1 MPAICPECDSP
12 IDVDE
17 FDVDIGDELTCSEC
31 GSFLRVA
38 SDSPLEFELADEVVL
53 DEEEV
58 EYTLSL
64 IAAEDAVELLGSAV
78 GTACVLAL
86 EVPESIIE
94 AEHELSISLSAPL
107 QWDYVQCCFEVSA
120 DGQELT
126 WFATQEIASNLAT
139 WLS

>member
-1 MPAICPECDSP
+1 MRAYIGVTASEVQEFLQSG
-12 IDVDE
+12 E
-17 FDVDIGDELTCSEC
+17 FDV
-31 GSFLRVA
+31 
-38 SDSPLEFELADEVVL
+38 SDAYAATPTFISSNSDL

-64 IAAEDAVELLGSAV
+64 IAAEDAVELLDAA

-86 EVPESIIE
+86 EVPESIIDV
-94 AEHELSISLSAPL
+94 EHEMSISLTAPL
-107 QWDYVQCCFEVSA
+107 QWDYVQCCFEVSP

>member
-1 MPAICPECDSP
+1 MRAYIGVTASEVQEFLQSG
-12 IDVDE
+12 E
-17 FDVDIGDELTCSEC
+17 FDV
-31 GSFLRVA
+31 
-38 SDSPLEFELADEVVL
+38 SDAYAATPTFISSNSDL

-58 EYTLSL
+58 EYTISL
-64 IAAEDAVELLGSAV
+64 IAAEDAVELLDAT

-94 AEHELSISLSAPL
+94 VEHEMSISLSAPL
-107 QWDYVQCCFEVSA
+107 QWDYVQCCFEVSP

-126 WFATQEIASNLAT
+126 WFATQEIASNLVT

>member
-1 MPAICPECDSP
+1 MRAYIGVTASEVQEFLQSG
-12 IDVDE
+12 E
-17 FDVDIGDELTCSEC
+17 FDV
-31 GSFLRVA
+31 
-38 SDSPLEFELADEVVL
+38 SDAYAATPTFIFSNSHL

-64 IAAEDAVELLGSAV
+64 IAAEDAVELLDAT

-94 AEHELSISLSAPL
+94 VEHEMSISLSAPL
-107 QWDYVQCCFEVSA
+107 QWDYVQCCFEVSP

-126 WFATQEIASNLAT
+126 WFATQEIASNLVT

>member
-1 MPAICPECDSP
+1 MRAYIGVTASEVQEFLLSG
-12 IDVDE
+12 E
-17 FDVDIGDELTCSEC
+17 FDV
-31 GSFLRVA
+31 
-38 SDSPLEFELADEVVL
+38 SDAYAATPTFISSNSDL

-58 EYTLSL
+58 EYTISL
-64 IAAEDAVELLGSAV
+64 IAAEDAVELLDAA

-94 AEHELSISLSAPL
+94 AEHEMSISLTAPL
-107 QWDYVQCCFEVSA
+107 QWDYVQCCFEVSP

>member
-1 MPAICPECDSP
+1 MRAYIGVTASEVQEFLLSG
-12 IDVDE
+12 E
-17 FDVDIGDELTCSEC
+17 FDV
-31 GSFLRVA
+31 
-38 SDSPLEFELADEVVL
+38 SDAYAATPTFIFSNSDL

-64 IAAEDAVELLGSAV
+64 IAAEDAVELLDAA

-94 AEHELSISLSAPL
+94 AEHEMSISLTAPL
-107 QWDYVQCCFEVSA
+107 QWDYVQCCFEVSP

>member
-1 MPAICPECDSP
+1 MRAYIGVTASEVQEFLQSG
-12 IDVDE
+12 E
-17 FDVDIGDELTCSEC
+17 FDV
-31 GSFLRVA
+31 
-38 SDSPLEFELADEVVL
+38 SDAYAATPTFISSNSDL

-64 IAAEDAVELLGSAV
+64 IAAEDAVELLDAT

-94 AEHELSISLSAPL
+94 AEQEMSISLTAPL
-107 QWDYVQCCFEVSA
+107 LWDYVQCCFEVSP

-126 WFATQEIASNLAT
+126 WFATQEIASNLVT

>member
-1 MPAICPECDSP
+1 MRAYIGVTASEVQEFLQSG
-12 IDVDE
+12 E
-17 FDVDIGDELTCSEC
+17 FDV
-31 GSFLRVA
+31 
-38 SDSPLEFELADEVVL
+38 SDAYAATPTFISSNSDL

-58 EYTLSL
+58 EYTISL
-64 IAAEDAVELLGSAV
+64 IAAEDAVELLDAA

-94 AEHELSISLSAPL
+94 AEHEMSISLTAPL
-107 QWDYVQCCFEVSA
+107 QWDYVQCCFEVSP

-126 WFATQEIASNLAT
+126 WFATQEIASNLVT

>member
-1 MPAICPECDSP
+1 MRAYIGVTASEVQEFLLSG
-12 IDVDE
+12 E
-17 FDVDIGDELTCSEC
+17 FDV
-31 GSFLRVA
+31 
-38 SDSPLEFELADEVVL
+38 SDAYAATPTFIFSNSDL

-58 EYTLSL
+58 EYTLSM
-64 IAAEDAVELLGSAV
+64 IAAEDAVELLDAT

-94 AEHELSISLSAPL
+94 VEHEMSISLSAPL
-107 QWDYVQCCFEVSA
+107 QWDYVQCCFEVSP

-126 WFATQEIASNLAT
+126 WFATQEIASNLVT

>member
-1 MPAICPECDSP
+1 MRAYIGVTASEVQEFLLSG
-12 IDVDE
+12 E
-17 FDVDIGDELTCSEC
+17 FDV
-31 GSFLRVA
+31 
-38 SDSPLEFELADEVVL
+38 SDAYAATPTFISSNSDL

-64 IAAEDAVELLGSAV
+64 IAAEDAVELLDAT

-94 AEHELSISLSAPL
+94 AEHEMSISLTVPL
-107 QWDYVQCCFEVSA
+107 QWDYVQCCFEVSP

-126 WFATQEIASNLAT
+126 WFATQEISSNLVT

>member
-1 MPAICPECDSP
+1 MRAYIGVTASEVQEFLLSG
-12 IDVDE
+12 E
-17 FDVDIGDELTCSEC
+17 FDV
-31 GSFLRVA
+31 
-38 SDSPLEFELADEVVL
+38 SDAYAATPTFIFSNSDL

-64 IAAEDAVELLGSAV
+64 IAAEDAVELLDAT

-94 AEHELSISLSAPL
+94 AEHEMSISLTAPL
-107 QWDYVQCCFEVSA
+107 QWDYVQCCFEVSP

-126 WFATQEIASNLAT
+126 WFATQEIASNLVT

>member
-1 MPAICPECDSP
+1 MRAYIGVTASEVQEFLQSG
-12 IDVDE
+12 E
-17 FDVDIGDELTCSEC
+17 FDV
-31 GSFLRVA
+31 
-38 SDSPLEFELADEVVL
+38 SDAYAATPTFIFSNSDL

-58 EYTLSL
+58 EYTLSM
-64 IAAEDAVELLGSAV
+64 IAAEDAVELLDAT

-94 AEHELSISLSAPL
+94 VEHEMSISLSAPL
-107 QWDYVQCCFEVSA
+107 QWDYVQCCFEVSP

-126 WFATQEIASNLAT
+126 WFATQEISSNLVT

>member
-1 MPAICPECDSP
+1 MRAYIGVTAFEIQEFFQSG
-12 IDVDE
+12 E
-17 FDVDIGDELTCSEC
+17 FDV
-31 GSFLRVA
+31 
-38 SDSPLEFELADEVVL
+38 SDAYAATPTFISSNSDL

-64 IAAEDAVELLGSAV
+64 IAAQDSVELLGAAV

-86 EVPESIIE
+86 EVPESIID
-94 AEHELSISLSAPL
+94 AEHEMSISLSDPL
-107 QWDYVQCCFEVSA
+107 KWDFVQCCFEVSA

-126 WFATQEIASNLAT
+126 WFATQEIASNLAV

>member
-1 MPAICPECDSP
+1 MRAYIGVTASEVQEFLQSG
-12 IDVDE
+12 E
-17 FDVDIGDELTCSEC
+17 FDV
-31 GSFLRVA
+31 
-38 SDSPLEFELADEVVL
+38 SDAYAATPTFISSNSDL

-64 IAAEDAVELLGSAV
+64 IAAEDAVELLDAT

-94 AEHELSISLSAPL
+94 AEHEMSISLTAPL
-107 QWDYVQCCFEVSA
+107 QWDYVQCCFEVSP

-126 WFATQEIASNLAT
+126 WFATQEIASNLVT

>member
-1 MPAICPECDSP
+1 MRAYIGVTASEVQEFLLSG
-12 IDVDE
+12 E
-17 FDVDIGDELTCSEC
+17 FDV
-31 GSFLRVA
+31 
-38 SDSPLEFELADEVVL
+38 SDAYAATPTFISSNSDL

-64 IAAEDAVELLGSAV
+64 IAAEDAVELLDAA

-94 AEHELSISLSAPL
+94 AEHEMSISLTVPL
-107 QWDYVQCCFEVSA
+107 QWDYVQCCFEVSP

>member
-1 MPAICPECDSP
+1 MRAYIGVTASEVQEFLLSG
-12 IDVDE
+12 E
-17 FDVDIGDELTCSEC
+17 FDV
-31 GSFLRVA
+31 
-38 SDSPLEFELADEVVL
+38 SDAYAATPTFIFSNSDL

-64 IAAEDAVELLGSAV
+64 IAAEDAVELLDAT

-94 AEHELSISLSAPL
+94 AEHEMSISLTAPL
-107 QWDYVQCCFEVSA
+107 QWDYVQCCFEVSP

>member
-1 MPAICPECDSP
+1 MRAYIGVTASEVQEFLQSG
-12 IDVDE
+12 E
-17 FDVDIGDELTCSEC
+17 FDV
-31 GSFLRVA
+31 
-38 SDSPLEFELADEVVL
+38 SDAYAATPTFIFSNSDL

-64 IAAEDAVELLGSAV
+64 IAAEDAVELLDAT

-94 AEHELSISLSAPL
+94 AEHEMSISLTVPL
-107 QWDYVQCCFEVSA
+107 QWDYVQCCFEVSP

-126 WFATQEIASNLAT
+126 WFATQEIASNLVT

>member
-1 MPAICPECDSP
+1 MRAYIGVTASEVQEFLQSG
-12 IDVDE
+12 E
-17 FDVDIGDELTCSEC
+17 FDV
-31 GSFLRVA
+31 
-38 SDSPLEFELADEVVL
+38 SDAYAATSTFISSNNDL

-64 IAAEDAVELLGSAV
+64 IAAEDAVELLDAA

-86 EVPESIIE
+86 EVPESIID
-94 AEHELSISLSAPL
+94 AEHEMSISLTAPL
-107 QWDYVQCCFEVSA
+107 QWDYVQCCFEVSP

>member
-1 MPAICPECDSP
+1 MRAYIGVTASEIQEFLQSG
-12 IDVDE
+12 E
-17 FDVDIGDELTCSEC
+17 FDVSDAYAATPTFIS
-31 GSFLRVA
+31 GS
-38 SDSPLEFELADEVVL
+38 SDL

>member
-1 MPAICPECDSP
+1 MRAYIGVTASEVQEFLQSG
-12 IDVDE
+12 E
-17 FDVDIGDELTCSEC
+17 FDV
-31 GSFLRVA
+31 
-38 SDSPLEFELADEVVL
+38 SDAYAATPTFISSNSDL

-64 IAAEDAVELLGSAV
+64 IAAEDAVELLDAA

-86 EVPESIIE
+86 EVPESIID
-94 AEHELSISLSAPL
+94 AEHEMSISLSAPL
-107 QWDYVQCCFEVSA
+107 QWDYVQCCFEVSP

-126 WFATQEIASNLAT
+126 WFATQEIASNLVT

>member
-1 MPAICPECDSP
+1 MRAYIGVTASEVQEFLQSG
-12 IDVDE
+12 E
-17 FDVDIGDELTCSEC
+17 FDV
-31 GSFLRVA
+31 
-38 SDSPLEFELADEVVL
+38 SDAYAATPTFIFSNSDL

-64 IAAEDAVELLGSAV
+64 IAAEDAVELLDAA

-94 AEHELSISLSAPL
+94 VEHEMSISLTAPL
-107 QWDYVQCCFEVSA
+107 QWDYVQCCFEVSP

-126 WFATQEIASNLAT
+126 WFATQEIASNLVT

>member
-1 MPAICPECDSP
+1 MRAYIGVTASEVQEFLQSG
-12 IDVDE
+12 E
-17 FDVDIGDELTCSEC
+17 FDV
-31 GSFLRVA
+31 
-38 SDSPLEFELADEVVL
+38 SDAYAATPTFIFSNSDL

-64 IAAEDAVELLGSAV
+64 IAAEDAVELLDAT

-94 AEHELSISLSAPL
+94 VEHEMSISLSAPL
-107 QWDYVQCCFEVSA
+107 QWDYVQCCFEVSP

-126 WFATQEIASNLAT
+126 WFATQEIASTLAT

>member
-1 MPAICPECDSP
+1 MRAYIGVTASEVQEFLLSG
-12 IDVDE
+12 E
-17 FDVDIGDELTCSEC
+17 FDV
-31 GSFLRVA
+31 
-38 SDSPLEFELADEVVL
+38 SDAYAATPTFIFSNSDL

-64 IAAEDAVELLGSAV
+64 IAAEDAVELLNAA

-94 AEHELSISLSAPL
+94 AEHEMSISLTAPL
-107 QWDYVQCCFEVSA
+107 QWDYVQCCFEVSP

-126 WFATQEIASNLAT
+126 WFATQEIASNLVT

>member
-1 MPAICPECDSP
+1 MRAYIGVTASEVQEFLQSG
-12 IDVDE
+12 E
-17 FDVDIGDELTCSEC
+17 FDV
-31 GSFLRVA
+31 
-38 SDSPLEFELADEVVL
+38 SDAYAATPTFISSNSDL

-64 IAAEDAVELLGSAV
+64 IAAEDAVELLDAT

-86 EVPESIIE
+86 EVPESIID
-94 AEHELSISLSAPL
+94 AEHEMSISLTAPL
-107 QWDYVQCCFEVSA
+107 QWDYVQCCFEVSP

-126 WFATQEIASNLAT
+126 WFATQEIASNLVT

>member
-1 MPAICPECDSP
+1 MRAYIGVTASEVQEFLLSG
-12 IDVDE
+12 E
-17 FDVDIGDELTCSEC
+17 FDV
-31 GSFLRVA
+31 
-38 SDSPLEFELADEVVL
+38 SDAYAATPTFIFSNSDL

-64 IAAEDAVELLGSAV
+64 IAAEDAVELLDAT

-94 AEHELSISLSAPL
+94 VEHEMSISLSAPL
-107 QWDYVQCCFEVSA
+107 QWDYVQCCFEVSP

-126 WFATQEIASNLAT
+126 WFATQEIASNLVT

>member
-1 MPAICPECDSP
+1 MRAYIGVTASEVQEFLQSG
-12 IDVDE
+12 E
-17 FDVDIGDELTCSEC
+17 FDV
-31 GSFLRVA
+31 
-38 SDSPLEFELADEVVL
+38 SDAYAATSTFISSNNDL

-64 IAAEDAVELLGSAV
+64 IAAEDAVELLDAA

-86 EVPESIIE
+86 EVPESIID
-94 AEHELSISLSAPL
+94 AEHEMSISLTAPL
-107 QWDYVQCCFEVSA
+107 QWDYIQCCFEVSP

>member
-1 MPAICPECDSP
+1 MRAYIGVTASEVQEFLQSG
-12 IDVDE
+12 E
-17 FDVDIGDELTCSEC
+17 FDV
-31 GSFLRVA
+31 
-38 SDSPLEFELADEVVL
+38 SDAYAATPTFISSNSDL

-64 IAAEDAVELLGSAV
+64 IAAEDAVELLDAT

-94 AEHELSISLSAPL
+94 VEHEMSISLSAPL
-107 QWDYVQCCFEVSA
+107 QWDYVQCCFEVSP

-126 WFATQEIASNLAT
+126 WFATQEIASNLVT

>member
-1 MPAICPECDSP
+1 MRAYIGVTASEVQEFLQSG
-12 IDVDE
+12 E
-17 FDVDIGDELTCSEC
+17 FDV
-31 GSFLRVA
+31 
-38 SDSPLEFELADEVVL
+38 SDAYAATPTFIFSNSNL

-64 IAAEDAVELLGSAV
+64 IAAEDAVALLDAA

-94 AEHELSISLSAPL
+94 AEHEMSISLTAPL
-107 QWDYVQCCFEVSA
+107 QWDYVQCCFEVSP

-126 WFATQEIASNLAT
+126 WFATQEIASNLVT

>member
-1 MPAICPECDSP
+1 MRAYIGVTASEVQEFLQSG
-12 IDVDE
+12 E
-17 FDVDIGDELTCSEC
+17 FDV
-31 GSFLRVA
+31 
-38 SDSPLEFELADEVVL
+38 SDAYAATPTFIFSNSDL

-64 IAAEDAVELLGSAV
+64 IAAEDAVELLDAAGI
-78 GTACVLAL
+78 ACVLAL

-94 AEHELSISLSAPL
+94 VEHEMSISLSAPL
-107 QWDYVQCCFEVSA
+107 QWDYVQCCFEVSP

-126 WFATQEIASNLAT
+126 WFATQEIASNLVT

>member
-1 MPAICPECDSP
+1 MRAYIGVTASEVQEFLLSG
-12 IDVDE
+12 E
-17 FDVDIGDELTCSEC
+17 FDV
-31 GSFLRVA
+31 
-38 SDSPLEFELADEVVL
+38 SDAYAATPTFIFSNSDL

-64 IAAEDAVELLGSAV
+64 IAAEDAVELLDAT

-94 AEHELSISLSAPL
+94 VEHEMSISLTAPL
-107 QWDYVQCCFEVSA
+107 QWDYVQCCFEVSP

-126 WFATQEIASNLAT
+126 WFATQEIASNLVT

>member
-1 MPAICPECDSP
+1 MRAYIGVTASEIQEFLQSG
-12 IDVDE
+12 E
-17 FDVDIGDELTCSEC
+17 FDV
-31 GSFLRVA
+31 
-38 SDSPLEFELADEVVL
+38 SDAYAATPTFISSNSDL

-64 IAAEDAVELLGSAV
+64 IAAEDAVELLGSDV

>member
-1 MPAICPECDSP
+1 MRAYIGVTASEVQEFLLSG
-12 IDVDE
+12 E
-17 FDVDIGDELTCSEC
+17 FDV
-31 GSFLRVA
+31 
-38 SDSPLEFELADEVVL
+38 SDAYAATPTFIFSNSDL

-64 IAAEDAVELLGSAV
+64 IAAEDAVELLDAS

-94 AEHELSISLSAPL
+94 VEHEMSISLTAPL
-107 QWDYVQCCFEVSA
+107 QWDYVQCCFEVSP

-126 WFATQEIASNLAT
+126 WFATQEIASNLVT

>member
-1 MPAICPECDSP
+1 MRAYIGVTAFEVQEFLLSG
-12 IDVDE
+12 E
-17 FDVDIGDELTCSEC
+17 FDV
-31 GSFLRVA
+31 
-38 SDSPLEFELADEVVL
+38 SDAYAATPTFIFSNSDL

-64 IAAEDAVELLGSAV
+64 IAAEDAVELLDAA

-94 AEHELSISLSAPL
+94 AEHEMSISLTAPL
-107 QWDYVQCCFEVSA
+107 QWDYVQCCFEVSP

-126 WFATQEIASNLAT
+126 WFATQEIASNLVT

>member
-1 MPAICPECDSP
+1 MRAYIGVTASEIQEFLQSG
-12 IDVDE
+12 E
-17 FDVDIGDELTCSEC
+17 FDV
-31 GSFLRVA
+31 
-38 SDSPLEFELADEVVL
+38 SDAYAATATFISSNSDL

-64 IAAEDAVELLGSAV
+64 IAAEDSVELLGSAV

>member
-1 MPAICPECDSP
+1 MRAYIGVTASEVQEFLLSG
-12 IDVDE
+12 E
-17 FDVDIGDELTCSEC
+17 FDV
-31 GSFLRVA
+31 
-38 SDSPLEFELADEVVL
+38 SDAYAATPTFIFSNSDL

-64 IAAEDAVELLGSAV
+64 IAAEDAVELLDAA

-94 AEHELSISLSAPL
+94 AEHEMSISLTVPL
-107 QWDYVQCCFEVSA
+107 QWDYVQCCFEVSP

-126 WFATQEIASNLAT
+126 WFATQEISSNLVT

>member
-1 MPAICPECDSP
+1 MRAYIGVTASEVQEFLQSG
-12 IDVDE
+12 E
-17 FDVDIGDELTCSEC
+17 FDV
-31 GSFLRVA
+31 
-38 SDSPLEFELADEVVL
+38 SDAYAATPTFIFSNSDL

-64 IAAEDAVELLGSAV
+64 IAAEDAVELLDAA

-94 AEHELSISLSAPL
+94 VEHEMSISLSAPL
-107 QWDYVQCCFEVSA
+107 QWDYVQCCFEVSP